1 MSESTAAIRNKVR
14 SALIE
19 SHNKPVDV
27 RQALM
32 DTLSWIPKDDQVTV
46 FMSGGIDSHACL
58 FACIDLGLKVNVL
71 SFTLDTHESTDFKAA
86 RHAAETFGLE
96 FIPIVL
102 PTNEEHLKSWVRFA
116 VHKLGLSNKSE
127 IECSWPLYTAIRH
140 LGHQEKTK
148 HIVLG
153 LGGDSY
159 FLMAKSA
166 SMHCKDMVLEQRRKA
181 TRRVLSQ
188 NSLVKREAH
197 ARGIYAHLPYF
208 EFGRIYAEL
217 QMETDF
223 KKINSPQKSF
233 YNQAFPEYRK
243 RCKVRGHQNFQL
255 GDTNISGIF
264 SDVLLKSDWNT
275 RNSKAIIAVY
285 NDVAAGICK

>member
-1 MSESTAAIRNKVR
+1 MSATAQMREKVR
-14 SALIE
+14 SAVIE

-27 RQALM
+27 RQAIM

-58 FACIDLGLKVNVL
+58 FGALDLGLKVNVL
-71 SFTLDTHESTDFKAA
+71 SFTLDTHESADFKSAK
-86 RHAAETFGLE
+86 HAAEYFGLD

-102 PTNEEHLKSWVRFA
+102 PTNEQHLKSWVKFA
-116 VHKLGLSNKSE
+116 VLKLGLTNKSE

-140 LGHQEKTK
+140 LGLNAQTK

-166 SMHCKDMVLEQRRKA
+166 SMHCKDLVLEQRRKA
-181 TRRVLSQ
+181 NRRVLSQ
-188 NSLVKREAH
+188 NTLVKREAH

-208 EFGRIYAEL
+208 EFGRMYAEL

-223 KKINSPQKSF
+223 KKINTPQKSF
-233 YNQAFPEYRK
+233 YNQAWPDLRK
-243 RCKVRGHQNFQL
+243 ACKVRGHQNFQL

-264 SDVLLKSDWNT
+264 SDVLLASDWNK
-275 RNSKAIIAVY
+275 RKLKSVVGIY
-285 NDVAAGICK
+285 NDVAAGQLE

>member
-1 MSESTAAIRNKVR
+1 MSTTAAMREKIRAGV
-14 SALIE
+14 IE
-19 SHNKPVDV
+19 SHNKPVDM

-32 DTLSWIPKDDQVTV
+32 DTLAWIPKDDQVTV

-58 FACIDLGLKVNVL
+58 FAAIDLGLKVNVL
-71 SFTLDTHESTDFKAA
+71 SFTLDTHESADFKSA
-86 RHAAETFGLE
+86 RHAAEVFDLK

-102 PTNEEHLKSWVRFA
+102 PTNEQHLKSWVKFA

-127 IECSWPLYTAIRH
+127 IECSWPLYSAIRA
-140 LGHQEKTK
+140 LEQMGETK

-166 SMHCKDMVLEQRRKA
+166 SMHCKDLVLEQRRKA

-188 NSLVKREAH
+188 NTLVKREAF
-197 ARGIYAHLPYF
+197 ARGIYAHLPYY
-208 EFGRIYAEL
+208 ELGRVYAEL

-264 SDVLLKSDWNT
+264 SEVLLKSDWNT
-275 RNSKAIIAVY
+275 RNLKAITGIY
-285 NDVAAGICK
+285 NDVAAGII

>member
-1 MSESTAAIRNKVR
+1 MSTTAAMREKIRAGV
-14 SALIE
+14 IE
-19 SHNKPVDV
+19 SHNKPVDM

-32 DTLSWIPKDDQVTV
+32 DTLAWIPKDDQVTV

-58 FACIDLGLKVNVL
+58 FAAIDLGLKVNVL
-71 SFTLDTHESTDFKAA
+71 SFTLDTHESADFKSA
-86 RHAAETFGLE
+86 RHAAEVFDLK

-102 PTNEEHLKSWVRFA
+102 PTNEQHLKSWVKFA

-127 IECSWPLYTAIRH
+127 IECSWPLYSAIRA
-140 LGHQEKTK
+140 LEQMGETK

-166 SMHCKDMVLEQRRKA
+166 SMHCKDLVLEQRRKA

-188 NSLVKREAH
+188 NTLVKREAF
-197 ARGIYAHLPYF
+197 ARGIYAHLPYY
-208 EFGRIYAEL
+208 ELGRVYAEL

-264 SDVLLKSDWNT
+264 SEVLLKSDWNT
-275 RNSKAIIAVY
+275 RNLRSITGIY
-285 NDVAAGICK
+285 NDVAAGII

>member
-1 MSESTAAIRNKVR
+1 MSSTAAIREKVR
-14 SALIE
+14 SALFA
-19 SHNKPVDV
+19 SHNKPVDM

-32 DTLSWIPKDDQVTV
+32 DTLSWIPKEDQVTV

-71 SFTLDTHESTDFKAA
+71 SFTLDSHESSDFKAA
-86 RHAAETFGLE
+86 RHAAEVFDLDFT
-96 FIPIVL
+96 PIVL
-102 PTNEEHLKSWVRFA
+102 PTNEAHLKSWVRFA
-116 VHKLGLSNKSE
+116 VHKLGLTNKSE

-140 LGHQEKTK
+140 LEGKTK

-166 SMHCKDMVLEQRRKA
+166 SMHCKDLVLEQRRKA

-188 NSLVKREAH
+188 NVLVKREAF

-208 EFGRIYAEL
+208 EFGRTYAEL

-275 RNSKAIIAVY
+275 RDLRAVVGIY
-285 NDVAAGICK
+285 NDVATGVIV